1 MPMLLDL
8 ADLELA
14 LRRSGLQ
21 ATIVPPDEDANE
33 DDDDEDDEEPVEQE
47 LERGER
53 GDGDD

>member
-1 MPMLLDL
+1 MTTLLDL

-14 LRRSGLQ
+14 LRRSGLH

-33 DDDDEDDEEPVEQE
+33 DDDDEDDEPVEQE